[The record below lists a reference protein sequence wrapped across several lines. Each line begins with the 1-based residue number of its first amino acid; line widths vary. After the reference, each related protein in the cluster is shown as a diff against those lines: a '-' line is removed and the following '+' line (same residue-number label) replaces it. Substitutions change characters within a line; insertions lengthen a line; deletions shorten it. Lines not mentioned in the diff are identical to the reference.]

1 MKNIILLVFTVLI
14 LGCNSKKKR
23 EETISTSHE
32 KIDLSDSPLFNTEI
46 VEPTKLF
53 DNIYFVGYGGVG
65 AFIVNTTQG
74 IILIDAMWTNN
85 DAKNVII
92 PGIEKLGLNP
102 KDIKY
107 LLVTHEHADHYG
119 GANFIEKTYKSKILM
134 SEVAWNGLQDPNALV
149 LVDPFGNKSSD
160 LPLPQSYQKVDD
172 KEIISLGETN
182 IRVLLTP
189 GHTKGAISLVINT
202 TDNNINHAVS
212 IWGGTGL
219 PNTLEE
225 NKKYLKSLNYFES
238 FAIKNGVDA
247 QISNH
252 PFVNNLLDDMKLLK
266 SRKSTEK
273 NPLILTTEEFKRNID
288 TTLRKSVIEKIKSY
302 Q

>member
-1 MKNIILLVFTVLI
+1 MKNIILLVFLVLI
-14 LGCNSKKKR
+14 LGCNSKKKK
-23 EETISTSHE
+23 EETISTSQE

-53 DNIYFVGYGGVG
+53 DNIYFVGYEGVG

-74 IILIDAMWTNN
+74 IILIDAMWTND

-107 LLVTHEHADHYG
+107 LLITHEHADHYG
-119 GANFIEKTYKSKILM
+119 GANFIEKTYKSKILT
-134 SEVAWNGLQDPNALV
+134 SEVAWNGIHDPNALV

-182 IRVLLTP
+182 IKVLLTP

-202 TDNNINHAVS
+202 TDNNSDHAVS

-225 NKKYLKSLNYFES
+225 NKQYLKSLNYFES

-252 PFVNNLLDDMKLLK
+252 PFVNNLLDDMKLLRL
-266 SRKSTEK
+266 RKSTEK

-288 TTLRKSVIEKIKSY
+288 TALRKSVIEKINSY

>member
-14 LGCNSKKKR
+14 LGCNSKKKK
-23 EETISTSHE
+23 EEPISNSHE
-32 KIDLSDSPLFNTEI
+32 KNDLSDSPLFNTEI

-53 DNIYFVGYGGVG
+53 DNIYFVGYEGVG

-74 IILIDAMWTNN
+74 IILIDAMWTND

-119 GANFIEKTYKSKILM
+119 GANYIEKTYKSKILM
-134 SEVAWNGLQDPNALV
+134 SEVAWNGIHDPNALV

-182 IRVLLTP
+182 IKVLLTP

-202 TDNNINHAVS
+202 TDNNIDHDVS

-252 PFVNNLLDDMKLLK
+252 PFVNNLLDDMKLLRL
-266 SRKSTEK
+266 RKSTEK

-288 TTLRKSVIEKIKSY
+288 TALRKSVIEKINSY

>member
-14 LGCNSKKKR
+14 LGCNSKKKK
-23 EETISTSHE
+23 EEPISNSHE
-32 KIDLSDSPLFNTEI
+32 KNDLSDSPLFNTEI

-53 DNIYFVGYGGVG
+53 DNIYFVGYEGVG

-74 IILIDAMWTNN
+74 IILIDAMWTND

-119 GANFIEKTYKSKILM
+119 GANYIEKTYKSKILM
-134 SEVAWNGLQDPNALV
+134 SEVAWNGIHDPNALV

-182 IRVLLTP
+182 IKVLLTP

-202 TDNNINHAVS
+202 TDNNIDHDVS

-225 NKKYLKSLNYFES
+225 NKKHLKSLNYFES

-252 PFVNNLLDDMKLLK
+252 PFVNNLLDDMKLLRL
-266 SRKSTEK
+266 RKSTEK

-288 TTLRKSVIEKIKSY
+288 TALRKSVIEKINSY